1 MVTKKQSLLDLLDRL
16 TPEVRKAF
24 LASIQDV
31 KDNARIGQI
40 IDAIKA
46 GNIDAAVK
54 AVGMDAAAMRPLS
67 AAVESAYE
75 TGGIFTASQ
84 FSRPVSQ
91 AAFRFDVRNS
101 RAEAWLRDFSSTAV
115 TRITNEQTGLIRD
128 VLNRG
133 MNAGVNPRDMALDL
147 IGRVGPNGRVG
158 GIIGLNGPQERYLAN
173 AKRELAELDAN
184 YFSRELRDKRFDST
198 VRKAI
203 DSGTP
208 LTQEQID
215 KLSTRYSDNLL
226 QWRGETIAR
235 DQTLTAL
242 NQSQNE
248 AARQLV
254 ESGAVDQ
261 QDISREWDSAGDNR
275 VRESHR
281 EMNGQKVGM
290 DEAFTTPDGARLMYP
305 GDSSLGAPP
314 EETIQCRCVVKL
326 RVDYIRKART
336 NGGPSV

>member
-1 MVTKKQSLLDLLDRL
+1 MATKQTLLDLIDRL
-16 TPEVRKAF
+16 TPDVRKAF
-24 LASIQDV
+24 LASIKDI

-40 IDAIKA
+40 EAAIRA
-46 GNIDAAVK
+46 GNIDTAVNAIGIDSAAL
-54 AVGMDAAAMRPLS
+54 RPLS
-67 AAVESAYE
+67 AAIERSYE

-84 FSRPVSQ
+84 FQRPVGQ

-101 RAEAWLRDFSSTAV
+101 RAEAWLRDYSSKAV
-115 TRITNEQTGLIRD
+115 TRITNEQLGLIRD

-133 MNAGVNPRDMALDL
+133 INAGINPRDMALDL
-147 IGRVGPNGRVG
+147 IGRVGPNGRTG

-173 AKRELAELDAN
+173 AKRELAELDPN

-215 KLSTRYSDNLL
+215 QLSTRYSDNLL

-261 QDISREWDSAGDNR
+261 QDITREWDSAGDNR
-275 VRESHR
+275 VRETHR
-281 EMNGQKVGM
+281 DMNGQKVRM
-290 DEAFTTPDGARLMYP
+290 DEAFTTPDGNRLMYP

-314 EETIQCRCVVKL
+314 EETINCRCVVKL
-326 RVDYIRKART
+326 RVDYIRKARLAA
-336 NGGPSV
+336 G